1 MLLDVAWGYGP
12 FTFVIWTGFFLGVL
26 HTIMPCEDKFIFCFY
41 AFGVSRDW
49 KQAFRIVNFYGFGLF
64 LTNFIIGAILS
75 YISSIIGL
83 TVFENLNPYII
94 NALSGLTLIF
104 SGLIM
109 IYQIKKKRY
118 WPHSE
123 QLQELIENLPTLR
136 SRKRTSFL
144 LGILA
149 GIPPC
154 IFEIA
159 IYVHAS
165 ILSIEYG
172 WGNGVWTVFF
182 FGIGTWLGLIPLA
195 LLGTMSGKV
204 SRFFQKT
211 SFSSFHFKS
220 NLMKKKDNYQNIEA
234 ESELESEKETEIN
247 NDVKKKKSKKF
258 KNNFGIETI
267 SAGLMIVI
275 GILFLLF
282 AFLKVDIIPIS
293 EVPDV
298 TWPFTPNSIKFFWI
312 GLFGIILI
320 VFLAVIYNN
329 VLKKKTEFKDND
341 ISEILID

>member
-12 FTFVIWTGFFLGVL
+12 FTFVLWTGFFLGIL

-64 LTNFIIGAILS
+64 LTNFIIGAIVS
-75 YISSIIGL
+75 YISSILGL
-83 TVFENLNPYII
+83 TLLDNLNTYLI
-94 NALSGLTLIF
+94 NAFSGIILIF

-109 IYQIKKKRY
+109 MYQIRKKKY

-159 IYVHAS
+159 IYTHAS

-195 LLGTMSGKV
+195 LIGTMSGKV
-204 SRFFQKT
+204 SKFIQKT
-211 SFSSFHFKS
+211 SFARFQFES
-220 NLMKKKDNYQNIEA
+220 NQIKKKDKIEN
-234 ESELESEKETEIN
+234 LEAKTEDIDEGYKENSEKVRN
-247 NDVKKKKSKKF
+247 NYR
-258 KNNFGIETI
+258 IETVS
-267 SAGLMIVI
+267 SALMIVI

-282 AFLKVDIIPIS
+282 AYFNIDIIPIS

-298 TWPFTPNSIKFFWI
+298 TWPFTVDTIKYFWI
-312 GLFGIILI
+312 GLFGIII
-320 VFLAVIYNN
+320 IAFVAMFYNN
-329 VLKKKTEFKDND
+329 KLKKRREFKDND
-341 ISEILID
+341 ISEIINV